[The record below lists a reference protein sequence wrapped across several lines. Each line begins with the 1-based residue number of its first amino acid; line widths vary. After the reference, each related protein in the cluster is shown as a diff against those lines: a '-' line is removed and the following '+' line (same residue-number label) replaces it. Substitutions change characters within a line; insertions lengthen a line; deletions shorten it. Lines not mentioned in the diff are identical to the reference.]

1 MMSFEMRDVVRDR
14 ETGIEGRVVGSSIGM
29 VRVARYQVQP
39 LDGGEPREI
48 DEEQLELVERPQPT

>member
-39 LDGGEPREI
+39 LDGGEPSEI